1 MAVTADKTRLRPSPT
16 SPATL
21 VACLVAA
28 WCALALACAL
38 TPCTAWAEDIDTDP
52 QPDDLQQRVER
63 TAKAYDEAVAK
74 VEALNADI
82 EQNSKLIAKLEKQI
96 PLQRERSSAAA
107 RELYKIQN
115 QQFSFIEFLLT
126 AADLPDFL
134 KMLEYASHVTD
145 SNLQEMARLQSM
157 MDELQTSRD
166 QLEKDKAEADA
177 QVTQAETALREAQ
190 AARLEAQRR
199 AEEEARR
206 QAEAAAAAAAAAQ
219 AASERDAA
227 PQGGESS
234 QPAAPAPAP
243 APAEIDATPTVE
255 PDGADWTSDE
265 ATFIN
270 QWAPRIDAYLAGS
283 PLYGYGVNF
292 AQAAWDYGVDP
303 RFSPAISMVES
314 SKGAVCFLPHNAWG
328 WGSVSWDS
336 WEEAI
341 DAHVR
346 GLARGYG
353 YTVTP
358 EGAAKYCPPN
368 ATHWYNRVVEEMSY
382 I

>member
-1 MAVTADKTRLRPSPT
+1 MAVIADKTRLRPSLS
-16 SPATL
+16 SPITL
-21 VACLVAA
+21 VAYLVVA
-28 WCALALACAL
+28 WCTLVLACAL
-38 TPCTAWAEDIDTDP
+38 APCVAWAEDIDTDP
-52 QPDDLQQRVER
+52 QPDDLQRRVEE
-63 TAKAYDEAVAK
+63 TATAYDEAVAK
-74 VEALNADI
+74 VEALKADI
-82 EQNSKLIAKLEKQI
+82 EENSKLITKLEKQI

-107 RELYKIQN
+107 RELYKMQN

-126 AADLPDFL
+126 AEDLPDFL
-134 KMLEYASHVTD
+134 KMLEYANHVTD

-157 MDELQTSRD
+157 LDELEDSRE
-166 QLEKDKAEADA
+166 QLEKDKAEADN
-177 QVTQAETALREAQ
+177 QVVQAETALREAQ

-206 QAEAAAAAAAAAQ
+206 QAEAAAVAAAAAQ
-219 AASERDAA
+219 AAAERDAA
-227 PQGGESS
+227 EQAG
-234 QPAAPAPAP
+234 QAAPEPAP
-243 APAEIDATPTVE
+243 IQIDEPTVQ

>member
-1 MAVTADKTRLRPSPT
+1 
-16 SPATL
+16 
-21 VACLVAA
+21 
-28 WCALALACAL
+28 
-38 TPCTAWAEDIDTDP
+38 
-52 QPDDLQQRVER
+52 
-63 TAKAYDEAVAK
+63 
-74 VEALNADI
+74 
-82 EQNSKLIAKLEKQI
+82 
-96 PLQRERSSAAA
+96 
-107 RELYKIQN
+107 
-115 QQFSFIEFLLT
+115 
-126 AADLPDFL
+126 
-134 KMLEYASHVTD
+134 MLEYASHVTD

-243 APAEIDATPTVE
+243 AEIDATPTVE

-270 QWAPRIDAYLAGS
+270 QWAPRIDAYLSGS

-314 SKGAVCFLPHNAWG
+314 SKGAACFLPHNAWG